1 MRGPNKP
8 ISPAA
13 PIGRSPAAAQVLF
26 AMNGRYLI
34 NEKGAL
40 DEAAA
45 FPITIAGMRER
56 VASVWEAIGRRAYA
70 TAFRELRAFER
81 DLKALL

>member
-1 MRGPNKP
+1 
-8 ISPAA
+8 
-13 PIGRSPAAAQVLF
+13 
-26 AMNGRYLI
+26 MNRRYLI

-45 FPITIAGMRER
+45 FPVTIAGMPER
-56 VASVWEAIGRRAYA
+56 VACIWAAIGRGAYA
-70 TAFRELRAFER
+70 GAFRELRAFER